1 MTNPEVNFAA
11 LGTAVGEALPCA
23 TLTDQQGRQ
32 IDLHADR
39 NGRPAVVVFHRSARW

>member
-11 LGTAVGEALPCA
+11 LGPAEGEAFPGA
-23 TLTDQQGRQ
+23 TLTDQRGRE